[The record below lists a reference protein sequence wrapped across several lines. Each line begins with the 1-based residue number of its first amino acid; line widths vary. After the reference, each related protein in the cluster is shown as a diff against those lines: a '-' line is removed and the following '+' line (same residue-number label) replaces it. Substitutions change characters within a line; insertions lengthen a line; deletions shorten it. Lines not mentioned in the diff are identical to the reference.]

1 MQYHNS
7 KTYFS
12 QGASPEATLNVPAAH
27 AEQGPPSGP
36 VYPAVHTLQSAAA
49 FDPVP
54 AVVLPGVQ
62 LHDGSCSN
70 YGDGDGGGDSLTGE
84 GTGKTQTWPKQGSA
98 EDSLFTCRG
107 TDRGAELARVAAV
120 VKRRGGET
128 GQRTFETI
136 RPQCAPNSL
145 FTAVRF

>member
-1 MQYHNS
+1 M
-7 KTYFS
+7 
-12 QGASPEATLNVPAAH
+12 AIPEATLNVPAAH

-36 VYPAVHTLQSAAA
+36 VYPAGHGALTLQSAAA

-84 GTGKTQTWPKQGSA
+84 
-98 EDSLFTCRG
+98 
-107 TDRGAELARVAAV
+107 
-120 VKRRGGET
+120 ET
-128 GQRTFETI
+128 
-136 RPQCAPNSL
+136 
-145 FTAVRF
+145 